1 MTSRS
6 TWKKRERNI
15 AKDLGT
21 DRTPLSGSNSRHT
34 SSDTLSDIFY
44 VESKLRASPPG
55 WALFEKTALMATKEG
70 KIPLVVY
77 SKKFKQKKQVICDYD
92 WLIGII
98 RQLYIES

>member
-21 DRTPLSGSNSRHT
+21 ERTPLSGSNSRHT

-44 VESKLRASPPG
+44 IESKLRASPPG
-55 WALFEKTALMATKEG
+55 WALFEKTALQAAKEG
-70 KIPLVVY
+70 KIPLVIY

-92 WLIGII
+92 WLIEIL
-98 RQLYIES
+98 RHLYDI

>member
-15 AKDLGT
+15 AKYLGT

-44 VESKLRASPPG
+44 VESKLRVSPPG
-55 WALFEKTALMATKEG
+55 WALFEQTALKASKEN
-70 KIPLVVY
+70 KIPLVIY
-77 SKKFKQKKQVICDYD
+77 SKKFKQKKQIVCDYD
-92 WLIGII
+92 WLIEII
-98 RQLYIES
+98 KRLYIES